1 MSKPTQH
8 EIALAVLQL
17 TNKYSQ
23 TKAAKATAQYLV
35 HERRS
40 SELDA
45 IMREVQKVR
54 REENGIT
61 EVNLTSAFPLS
72 AQVKKELTKFI
83 VSDSKVV
90 ANEIID
96 ESVLGGVRMETSE
109 TQLDLTVRNR
119 LQKLKEGVVR

>member
-17 TNKYSQ
+17 TNKFSQ
-23 TKAAKATAQYLV
+23 AKAAKATAQYLV

-54 REENGIT
+54 CEENGIT

-72 AQVKKELTKFI
+72 THVKKALTKFI
-83 VSDSKVV
+83 
-90 ANEIID
+90 ANNKTITNEVID
-96 ESVLGGVRMETSE
+96 KSVLGGVRMETSE